1 MTLMHTFSIETIKG
15 KMPSN
20 RYGTL
25 EAIRWRFGDK
35 VSIADGPPVEVDRK
49 DLSPHWAGFARIG
62 FKP

>member
-1 MTLMHTFSIETIKG
+1 MMLMHTYSTETIEG
-15 KMPSN
+15 ELPSN

-35 VSIADGPPVEVDRK
+35 VNIADAAPIEVHLK
-49 DLSPHWAGFARIG
+49 DLCPYWAGFARTG